1 MLEDIFGPQRSE
13 QILEELREGL
23 SQLRALGLRS
33 PISWGEF
40 LQDLEMPQNVNMHS
54 LQQRVT
60 ANFLYFRGNYTV
72 VVRKCALAKPFL
84 LRTRCKTGDTP
95 HLAIQSAVTIGL
107 FVLFSPVTIFVL
119 VCAFL
124 GMVALQVTRSQA
136 FIVQGHNV
144 DFRSRTILLGVL
156 TLLLAI
162 VTGALGTVLIGSSI
176 ASTLSMAHMV
186 CKSPSPQAR
195 LYAHAEER
203 KFQEA
208 DLEGGSAPDVQHF
221 GGEMRHRR
229 SSSPVS

>member
-72 VVRKCALAKPFL
+72 V
-84 LRTRCKTGDTP
+84 
-95 HLAIQSAVTIGL
+95 SAVTIGL

-208 DLEGGSAPDVQHF
+208 DLEGGSAPVRTHAVPAAASL
-221 GGEMRHRR
+221 EAI
-229 SSSPVS
+229 

>member
-72 VVRKCALAKPFL
+72 V
-84 LRTRCKTGDTP
+84 
-95 HLAIQSAVTIGL
+95 SAVTIGL